1 MILSLCVS
9 FFFCVWECVCGVL
22 WCECMCVCGM
32 VCVCVWFD
40 VLGYVCMYVCVCGV
54 CMVCSVV
61 CVSVTPGLSTQQ
73 DHKDSCLLS
82 QRNQMHSIKT
92 LPLGKTLESWEF
104 LETPES
110 PAPGPAV

>member
-1 MILSLCVS
+1 M
-9 FFFCVWECVCGVL
+9 
-22 WCECMCVCGM
+22 CGM

-40 VLGYVCMYVCVCGV
+40 VLWYVCMYVCVCGV